1 MADPTIKGSSASFS
15 TLGLREVVPDQSG
28 NEQWKELLL
37 YTGNGSKINLVK
49 F

>member
-37 YTGNGSKINLVK
+37 NTGNE
-49 F
+49 